1 MEPLVLIFL
10 GALIFLTHFFN
21 GTFKYTR
28 VPTPLLLLTLG
39 IVIGPVLGLVKME
52 DFGKVAAYF
61 SVLTLIF
68 LLFESGIN
76 LRLDELRKSFGRASL
91 MTVFNFFLSASIAT
105 WVLMLASKVYY
116 DNQIDLLSA
125 SFFGAIV
132 GGTSSA
138 VVIPIVKQLK
148 TDKDCETLL
157 VLESALSDVLCL
169 VVGLALF
176 GAMRN
181 GNFDMAALANSL
193 WQSFLIAGALGCL
206 CGWIWTLV
214 LKQIRDLENPAFT
227 SFAFAIIVYGVCEYF
242 SLNGG
247 ISVLA
252 FGITVGNAQTL
263 NNTVM
268 GSLLKSEGLRAT
280 EKSFFSELV
289 FLFGTLF
296 FVLVGISME
305 FGEPMVYMWAFVI
318 VIGITLVRPF
328 SIRLFANQ
336 SHLSFKDRAIMA
348 VMAPKGLVPAILAT
362 LPIIEGVKIGSQI
375 LIDKGRIIKD
385 ITFAVVLL
393 SIIVTAIL
401 VIFLGSRPDDAGILM
416 KVLGEEKKNKDALR
430 ADEGEVEGET
440 EPAQ

>member
-176 GAMRN
+176 GAMI
-181 GNFDMAALANSL
+181 F
-193 WQSFLIAGALGCL
+193 
-206 CGWIWTLV
+206 
-214 LKQIRDLENPAFT
+214 
-227 SFAFAIIVYGVCEYF
+227 
-242 SLNGG
+242 
-247 ISVLA
+247 
-252 FGITVGNAQTL
+252 
-263 NNTVM
+263 
-268 GSLLKSEGLRAT
+268 
-280 EKSFFSELV
+280 
-289 FLFGTLF
+289 
-296 FVLVGISME
+296 
-305 FGEPMVYMWAFVI
+305 
-318 VIGITLVRPF
+318 
-328 SIRLFANQ
+328 
-336 SHLSFKDRAIMA
+336 
-348 VMAPKGLVPAILAT
+348 IL
-362 LPIIEGVKIGSQI
+362 
-375 LIDKGRIIKD
+375 
-385 ITFAVVLL
+385 
-393 SIIVTAIL
+393 
-401 VIFLGSRPDDAGILM
+401 
-416 KVLGEEKKNKDALR
+416 
-430 ADEGEVEGET
+430 
-440 EPAQ
+440 